1 MIRKLKLFLLALLVP
16 ALALAQSYP
25 SPTFNNVTVQGTL
38 SVSGSVTLYGIT
50 VPATGN
56 FYAGQGASI
65 SRISD
70 RLFIAGATANNGTQ
84 VASQPD
90 WLTQFQISTGRTGGF
105 IQLASLAVLN
115 GVNPQ
120 NNNAFVT
127 ATQSQYMN
135 YAGGVIG
142 ALAIGVNN
150 NTSYSTSAWG
160 GYNEAYRMSG
170 TTGGAYGLELDTVN
184 YAADTVT
191 DPYQQAP
198 GQVIALQLAAGAE
211 LPATGQYPS
220 QAAINIQNNHSTFDT
235 GIVFGSNSLT
245 SGLAIAFSS
254 GQRMQWFGSAATP
267 TSSIV
272 GTGTTQAAAIQ
283 QNFSDN
289 SVKFNNATSNG
300 IFSIAGVSSGV
311 NGLTATGSVTGSA
324 PQLSA
329 AGSDTNIG
337 IQLSPKGTGGVF
349 ANGPTTVTS
358 SATSGNTLALS
369 ATSNTGNG
377 AQIFFGGNGA
387 TTPNKYLRV
396 LSGHLQCVNSAQSAV
411 ICDMD
416 DSGNTSFGGSVSA
429 SGNDALLY
437 QTSNA
442 QSFSTGTQATVT
454 TWTKVFDRLGANF
467 NASTGVFTAPATGY
481 YHVDAA
487 LAFAGNT
494 GAIFTTSAVVVVAN
508 GATACNSVFYRQT
521 TSNVAQQSIASCTVS
536 LTAGQTLTIQG
547 VQNTGASLALNGTS
561 AQNWVSIFRVP

>member
-16 ALALAQSYP
+16 AIALAQSYP

-50 VPATGN
+50 VPSTGN

-254 GQRMQWFGSAATP
+254 GQRMQWFGSAGTP

-272 GTGTTQAAAIQ
+272 GTGTTQAAGIQ

-300 IFSIAGVSSGV
+300 IFSIAGVNSGV
-311 NGLTATGSVTGSA
+311 NGLTATGSATGVA

-329 AGSDTNIG
+329 TGSDTNIG

-416 DSGNTSFGGSVSA
+416 DSGNITFGGRLTSSGIVGTTSGGTPSAGSVGEVISA
-429 SGNDALLY
+429 TFSAVSMTNN
-437 QTSNA
+437 TA
-442 QSFSTGTQATVT
+442 QNLASITLTPGDWDVQGAVIFQAAAT
-454 TWTKVFDRLGANF
+454 TTLSAV
-467 NASTGVFTAPATGY
+467 V
-481 YHVDAA
+481 
-487 LAFAGNT
+487 AG
-494 GAIFTTSAVVVVAN
+494 ISTTSATLPALGN
-508 GATACNSVFYRQT
+508 YYQ
-521 TSNVAQQSIASCTVS
+521 
-536 LTAGQTLTIQG
+536 LTANFPTNASASAIPPVQRINVTTNTTVYLVGLTLFGTSTLTS
-547 VQNTGASLALNGTS
+547 TGFIRAR
-561 AQNWVSIFRVP
+561 RVD